1 MTAKEKLCY
10 NRGEVMEMNVTSKII
25 PERLAK
31 TACMIMKFF
40 CYFAI
45 AFYLLGFVL
54 SLMGR
59 QSFTVHTNEGAYE
72 VIYAQENY
80 EVPAEGM
87 KVSTGDQIYVQRNA
101 QGRIDGMTQA
111 GLSLMYAVHALPIG
125 VSLWFLSRV
134 CVNVSGG
141 VIFTR
146 KNAQYLFYYGL
157 TQCFAALAVPFIK
170 LLICGAVNQF
180 TTSSVFVAT
189 GQDLWNILIPGVA
202 FVIAAYIIDYGAQLQ
217 DEVDHTL

>member
-1 MTAKEKLCY
+1 
-10 NRGEVMEMNVTSKII
+10 MNVKSTLI

-31 TACMIMKFF
+31 TACTLMKFF
-40 CYFAI
+40 CYLAI

-59 QSFTVHTNEGAYE
+59 QSFTVHTNEGTQE

-80 EVPAEGM
+80 EAPAEGM
-87 KVSTGDQIYVQRNA
+87 KVSTGDQIYVQKNA
-101 QGRIDGMTQA
+101 QGQIDGITQA
-111 GLSLMYAVHALPIG
+111 ALSLMYAVHAIPIG
-125 VSLWFLSRV
+125 TAFWFLSRV
-134 CVNVSGG
+134 CANISGG
-141 VIFTR
+141 IIFTR

-170 LLICGAVNQF
+170 LFICAAVNQI
-180 TTSSVFVAT
+180 TTSRVSVAT
-189 GQDLWNILIPGVA
+189 GQDMWNILIPGVA